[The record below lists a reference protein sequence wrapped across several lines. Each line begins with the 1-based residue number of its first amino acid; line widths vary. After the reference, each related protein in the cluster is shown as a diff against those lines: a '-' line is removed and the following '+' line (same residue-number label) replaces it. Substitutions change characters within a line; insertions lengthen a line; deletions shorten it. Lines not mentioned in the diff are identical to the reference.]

1 MMDEEEVVA
10 EVDEDA
16 MVMIAAVIDP
26 AAIALVEE
34 SLHHATHLRPLWER
48 LLVGEEPDEG
58 RTILGMSM
66 SNKVTS
72 DTIENHS
79 RHLFSLFNLLG
90 VPLVSSPMML
100 QRFNVFRSAMRS
112 LKGPAVRADKK
123 KEKEAAAAAAA
134 ALAEAEAEA
143 EAGEGADGA
152 DAGDSADAE
161 TSESP
166 PEASS

>member
-1 MMDEEEVVA
+1 MMEEEDAVE
-10 EVDEDA
+10 EVDA
-16 MVMIAAVIDP
+16 GSMVMIAAIIDP

-48 LLVGEEPDEG
+48 LLVGEEPEQG
-58 RTILGMSM
+58 RTILGMPM

-100 QRFNVFRSAMRS
+100 QRFDVTRDAMRG
-112 LKGPAVRADKK
+112 LNGPAVRADKK
-123 KEKEAAAAAAA
+123 KEKEAAAAAA
-134 ALAEAEAEA
+134 EAEALGEA
-143 EAGEGADGA
+143 PAGAAPVDAAPAEGK
-152 DAGDSADAE
+152 AE
-161 TSESP
+161 TS
-166 PEASS
+166 